1 MQVGWNDISVLNSL
15 LQRLYRNY

>member
-15 LQRLYRNY
+15 LHRLYRNY